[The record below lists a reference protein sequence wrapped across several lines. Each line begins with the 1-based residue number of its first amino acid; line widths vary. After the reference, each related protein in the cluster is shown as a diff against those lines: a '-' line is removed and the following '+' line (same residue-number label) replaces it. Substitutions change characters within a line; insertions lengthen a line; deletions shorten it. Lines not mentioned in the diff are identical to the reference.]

1 MMGTTSRNERS
12 TIWLGAFH
20 GKDNFVVWWSGG
32 GLSCVDT
39 GIRNGYREKITS
51 FSGFIHSLLVGK
63 MAGLKR
69 VVITGG
75 TGGLGK
81 AIVHEFAGKGWD
93 VVALGR
99 TDLDLADNVSVPR
112 FFEINPCDLLVCC
125 AGMIRDVPLLRMA
138 EEQWDDVLSVNFNAS
153 ALCAAAAVPGML
165 AKGCGHVVFV
175 SSYAALH
182 RNGKGRPAW
191 AGSGT
196 RTSSWQSW
204 LAIQCGVTGFPGNAD
219 DRVCFREKKR
229 GGSWDSL
236 PRSFQY
242 SRGSGRF
249 YQVFGRRVALYLGTG
264 VFIGQSSLKIPG
276 RTS

>member
-182 RNGKGRPAW
+182 PAVGQAAYATAKAALHGLAQELAHRHGK
-191 AGSGT
+191 AGLRFNVVLPGFLETPMTESVSAKRKEEVRGIHCLGHFNTAAVAAGFIRYLEEELPYTSG
-196 RTSSWQSW
+196 
-204 LAIQCGVTGFPGNAD
+204 
-219 DRVCFREKKR
+219 
-229 GGSWDSL
+229 
-236 PRSFQY
+236 
-242 SRGSGRF
+242 
-249 YQVFGRRVALYLGTG
+249 QVF
-264 VFIGQSSLKIPG
+264 SLDS
-276 RTS
+276 RL